1 MRSDQ
6 DTQHGR
12 GTATGPSAKGER
24 RGDVRS
30 TPSQAEGDRSTIDQD
45 ICEKDMTMQGASAAT
60 ARAACDSGGPT
71 AEDYEPGAAEP
82 GRGRALGERRGGR
95 PLRRVPSPGMR
106 GTKKRPPPIGGR
118 PV

>member
-6 DTQHGR
+6 DTQQGR
-12 GTATGPSAKGER
+12 DAATGPSAKGER

-71 AEDYEPGAAEP
+71 AEDYEPGLPSQAE
-82 GRGRALGERRGGR
+82 GERSESDEEGG
-95 PLRRVPSPGMR
+95 P
-106 GTKKRPPPIGGR
+106 
-118 PV
+118 